1 MNKHS
6 VAGIAFKD
14 GKFFIGKRVNKGQMA
29 NRWEFPGG
37 KGEDGESDKISLA
50 REFEEEFGIQIEVGE
65 QIAFA
70 TFTHGDEE
78 RELYAYEISFEIPKD
93 GYTLTEHTDTGWA
106 TFDEIEKLEFV
117 DSDRLLLPQLKK
129 HFGL

>member
-1 MNKHS
+1 
-6 VAGIAFKD
+6 
-14 GKFFIGKRVNKGQMA
+14 MA

-50 REFEEEFGIQIEVGE
+50 REFEEEFGIHIEVGN
-65 QIAFA
+65 QIANAVFK
-70 TFTHGDEE
+70 HGDEE

-93 GYTLTEHTDTGWA
+93 GYKLTEHTDTNWA
-106 TFDEIEKLEFV
+106 TIEEIEKLEFV

-129 HFGL
+129 YFSL